1 MKIDTVVFDLGGVL
15 IDWNPRHLYSKLFAD
30 KTEMESFLTNVCHGE
45 WNEQQDAGRPFSQA
59 IDELIP
65 FHPKYEAMIRAYR
78 DRWPEMIS
86 GAIEGT
92 VDVLS
97 RIRETRRYRL
107 YALTNWSAETFPLA
121 QKRFEFLHWFE
132 GVVVSGEEKMIKPDA
147 RFFKILETRHG
158 VEPTKSVFIDDN
170 LKNVTAADGLGYKTI
185 RFIDPADLRSRLSDL
200 GVEF

>member
-1 MKIDTVVFDLGGVL
+1 MKVDTIVFDLGGVL

-30 KTEMESFLTNVCHGE
+30 KTEMESFLTNVCHGD

-65 FHPKYEAMIRAYR
+65 LHPKYESMIRAYR

-92 VDVLS
+92 VEILT

-158 VEPTKSVFIDDN
+158 VEPTKAVFIDDN
-170 LKNVTAADGLGYKTI
+170 PKNVAAADGLGYKTV
-185 RFIDPADLRSRLSDL
+185 RFVDPSDLRSRLFDF